1 VTWAEWAEFKN
12 AKARAKGR
20 WRKLADFDALGPRG
34 VLSDGGRLDDGST
47 VVSFA
52 SNDYLGLSAHP
63 AVLAAAHVA
72 IDRWGA
78 GAGASRLVSG
88 TRPVHSQ
95 LEAALADW
103 KSSEA
108 ALVFPTGFAANLG
121 VLSAIA
127 GPQVLICSDEL
138 NHASII
144 DGCRLAKNLGAVVE
158 VYPHR
163 DVDAVSKLLSS
174 TSGRAVV
181 VTDAVFSMDGDLA
194 PLDELA
200 RACSRHDAL
209 LVIDEAHSV
218 LGPHFAH
225 FPCEVLRVGTLSKT
239 LGSQGGF
246 VAGKRLMTELLVN
259 RSRSFIFTTALAP
272 ANAAAAKAALEVLR
286 SQEGEQLL
294 ARLAGHVTR
303 FTGTGTGTGTGTRP
317 ALSPIVPVVV
327 GGEQEALAASGA
339 LLEEGLFVPAIRPP
353 TVPPGTSRLR
363 VTLSA
368 AHSDQEVLQLMSA
381 LERLGL
387 HGT

>member
-1 VTWAEWAEFKN
+1 VSWAEWAE
-12 AKARAKGR
+12 AKKAKTQAKGR
-20 WRKLADFDALGPRG
+20 WRKLADFDVIGPRG
-34 VLSDGGRLDDGST
+34 VLSDGRVLSEGRS

-63 AVLAAAHVA
+63 TVLAAAHDA

-88 TRPVHSQ
+88 SRPVHSA
-95 LEAALADW
+95 LEALLADW
-103 KSSEA
+103 KSSET

-158 VYPHR
+158 VYPHC
-163 DVDAVSKLLSS
+163 DAGAVSKLLSS
-174 TSGRAVV
+174 ATGRAVV
-181 VTDAVFSMDGDLA
+181 VTDAVFSMDGDAA
-194 PLDELA
+194 PVHELA
-200 RACSRHDAL
+200 QACGQHDAL

-218 LGPHFAH
+218 LGPHFGD
-225 FPCEVLRVGTLSKT
+225 FGCETLRVGTLSKT

-246 VAGKRLMTELLVN
+246 VAGKRLMTEMLVN
-259 RSRSFIFTTALAP
+259 RCRSFIFTTALAP
-272 ANAAAAKAALEVLR
+272 ASAAAARAALEVLR

-294 ARLAGHVTR
+294 GRLRGHVAQ
-303 FTGTGTGTGTGTRP
+303 FGGTGTLP
-317 ALSPIVPVVV
+317 SPIVAVVV
-327 GGEQEALAASGA
+327 GGEEEAIAASRA

-368 AHSDQEVLQLMSA
+368 AHTDQEVLRLVSA

-387 HGT
+387 RGR

>member
-1 VTWAEWAEFKN
+1 
-12 AKARAKGR
+12 
-20 WRKLADFDALGPRG
+20 
-34 VLSDGGRLDDGST
+34 
-47 VVSFA
+47 
-52 SNDYLGLSAHP
+52 
-63 AVLAAAHVA
+63 
-72 IDRWGA
+72 
-78 GAGASRLVSG
+78 VSG
-88 TRPVHSQ
+88 TRPVHSE
-95 LEAALADW
+95 LEASLADW
-103 KSSEA
+103 KSTEA

-158 VYPHR
+158 VYPHC
-163 DVDAVSKLLSS
+163 DVDAVSELLSS

-194 PLDELA
+194 PLNELA
-200 RACSRHDAL
+200 RECGRHDAL

-218 LGPHFAH
+218 LGPHFPA
-225 FPCEVLRVGTLSKT
+225 FPCETLRVGTLSKT

-246 VAGKRLMTELLVN
+246 VAGKRLMTEMLVN

-286 SQEGEQLL
+286 SPEGEQLL
-294 ARLAGHVTR
+294 TRLAGHVAR
-303 FTGTGTGTGTGTRP
+303 FTGTGP
-317 ALSPIVPVVV
+317 VLSPIVPVLV
-327 GGEQEALAASGA
+327 GGEREALAASGA
-339 LLEEGLFVPAIRPP
+339 LMAEGLFVPAIRPP

-368 AHSDQEVLQLMSA
+368 AHSDREVLQLLSA
-381 LERLGL
+381 LERLSLGAA
-387 HGT
+387 

>member
-1 VTWAEWAEFKN
+1 VNWAEWAEAKN
-12 AKARAKGR
+12 AKTRAKGR
-20 WRKLADFDALGPRG
+20 WRTLTDFDALGPHG
-34 VLSDGGRLDDGST
+34 VLSDRGPLNDGGVLNDGRR

-52 SNDYLGLSAHP
+52 SNDYLGLSEHP
-63 AVLAAAHVA
+63 MVLAAAHAA
-72 IDRWGA
+72 IDKWGA

-88 TRPVHSQ
+88 SRPVHSE

-103 KSSEA
+103 KSSET

-163 DVDAVSKLLSS
+163 DVDAVAKLLSS
-174 TSGRAVV
+174 ASGRAVV
-181 VTDAVFSMDGDLA
+181 VTDAVFSMDGDVA
-194 PLDELA
+194 PVNELA
-200 RACSRHDAL
+200 QACSLHDAL

-218 LGPHFAH
+218 LGPHFDD
-225 FPCEVLRVGTLSKT
+225 FPCETLRVGTLSKT

-246 VAGKRLMTELLVN
+246 VAGKRFMTEMLVN

-272 ANAAAAKAALEVLR
+272 ANAATARAALKVLR
-286 SQEGEQLL
+286 SEEGEQLL
-294 ARLAGHVTR
+294 ARLRGYVTQLG
-303 FTGTGTGTGTGTRP
+303 GTGTVP
-317 ALSPIVPVVV
+317 SPIVPVVV
-327 GGEQEALAASGA
+327 GGEQEALAASAA
-339 LLEEGLFVPAIRPP
+339 LLEEGLLVPAIRPP

-368 AHSDQEVLQLMSA
+368 AHTDLEVLLLVST

-387 HGT
+387 RRP

>member
-1 VTWAEWAEFKN
+1 VTWAEWAEAKN
-12 AKARAKGR
+12 AKTRAKGR
-20 WRKLADFDALGPRG
+20 WRTLADFDAIGPRG
-34 VLSDGGRLDDGST
+34 FLSDGGRRNDGST

-63 AVLAAAHVA
+63 AVLAAAHDA
-72 IDRWGA
+72 IDKWGA

-88 TRPVHSQ
+88 TRPVHSE

-108 ALVFPTGFAANLG
+108 ALVFPTGYTANVG

-144 DGCRLAKNLGAVVE
+144 DGCRLAKSLGAVVE
-158 VYPHR
+158 VYPHC

-174 TSGRAVV
+174 ASGRAVV
-181 VTDAVFSMDGDLA
+181 VTDAVFSMDGDVA

-200 RACSRHDAL
+200 RACSQHDAL
-209 LVIDEAHSV
+209 LVVDEAHSV
-218 LGPHFAH
+218 LGPHFAD
-225 FPCEVLRVGTLSKT
+225 FPCDALRVGTLSKT

-246 VAGKRLMTELLVN
+246 VAGRRLMTEMLVN

-272 ANAAAAKAALEVLR
+272 SNAAAAKAALEVLR
-286 SQEGEQLL
+286 SPEGEQLL
-294 ARLAGHVTR
+294 ARLAGHVAR
-303 FTGTGTGTGTGTRP
+303 FTGTGP
-317 ALSPIVPVVV
+317 VLSPIVPVVV
-327 GGEQEALAASGA
+327 GGEQEVIAASGA
-339 LLEEGLFVPAIRPP
+339 LMEEGLFVPAIRPP

-368 AHSDQEVLQLMSA
+368 AHSDQEVLQLLSA
-381 LERLGL
+381 LEGLGL
-387 HGT
+387 RAR

>member
-1 VTWAEWAEFKN
+1 MSWAEWAEAKN
-12 AKARAKGR
+12 AKAGAKGR
-20 WRKLADFDALGPRG
+20 WRKLADFDAIGPRG
-34 VLSDGGRLDDGST
+34 RLNDGRL

-63 AVLAAAHVA
+63 AVLAAAHDA

-88 TRPVHSQ
+88 SRPVHSE

-103 KSSEA
+103 KSSET

-158 VYPHR
+158 VYPHC

-174 TSGRAVV
+174 ATGRAVV

-194 PLDELA
+194 PLNELA
-200 RACSRHDAL
+200 QACSEHDAL

-218 LGPHFAH
+218 LGPHFSDL
-225 FPCEVLRVGTLSKT
+225 PCEVLRVGTLSKT

-246 VAGKRLMTELLVN
+246 VAGKRFMTEMLVN

-272 ANAAAAKAALEVLR
+272 ANAAAANAALEVLR
-286 SQEGEQLL
+286 SKEGEQLL
-294 ARLAGHVTR
+294 GRLAGHVAC
-303 FTGTGTGTGTGTRP
+303 FTGTGTAGIGP
-317 ALSPIVPVVV
+317 VLSPIVPVLV
-327 GGEQEALAASGA
+327 GGEQEALAASAA

-368 AHSDQEVLQLMSA
+368 AQSNQEVLQLLSA

-387 HGT
+387 RGP

>member
-1 VTWAEWAEFKN
+1 VSWAEWAEAKN

-20 WRKLADFDALGPRG
+20 WRKLADFDAIGPRG
-34 VLSDGGRLDDGST
+34 LLNDGRR

-63 AVLAAAHVA
+63 MVLAAAHDA
-72 IDRWGA
+72 IDKWGA

-88 TRPVHSQ
+88 SRPVHSG
-95 LEAALADW
+95 LEAVLADW
-103 KSSEA
+103 KSSET
-108 ALVFPTGFAANLG
+108 ALVFPSGFATNLG

-158 VYPHR
+158 VYPHC
-163 DVDAVSKLLSS
+163 DLDAVSKLLSCA
-174 TSGRAVV
+174 SGRAVV
-181 VTDAVFSMDGDLA
+181 VTDAVFSMDGDVA
-194 PLDELA
+194 PVNELA
-200 RACSRHDAL
+200 QACSQHDAL

-218 LGPHFAH
+218 LGPHFAD
-225 FPCEVLRVGTLSKT
+225 FPCETLRVGTLSKT

-246 VAGKRLMTELLVN
+246 VAGKRLMTEMLVN

-294 ARLAGHVTR
+294 GRLRGHVAR
-303 FTGTGTGTGTGTRP
+303 FGGAGTV
-317 ALSPIVPVVV
+317 LSPIVPVVV
-327 GGEQEALAASGA
+327 GGEQEALAASAA
-339 LLEEGLFVPAIRPP
+339 LLAEGLLVPAIRPP

-368 AHSDQEVLQLMSA
+368 AHTDQEVLQLVSS

-387 HGT
+387 GSP

>member
-1 VTWAEWAEFKN
+1 MSWAEWAEGKN
-12 AKARAKGR
+12 AKTRAKGR
-20 WRKLADFDALGPRG
+20 WRKLAGFDAIGPR
-34 VLSDGGRLDDGST
+34 GRLDDGST

-52 SNDYLGLSAHP
+52 SNDYLGLSEHP
-63 AVLAAAHVA
+63 AVLAAAHDA

-88 TRPVHSQ
+88 TRPVHSE

-103 KSSEA
+103 KSSET
-108 ALVFPTGFAANLG
+108 ALVFPTGFATNLG

-127 GPQVLICSDEL
+127 APQVLICSDEL

-144 DGCRLAKNLGAVVE
+144 DGCRLAKNLGAVIE
-158 VYPHR
+158 VYPHC

-174 TSGRAVV
+174 ASGRAVV
-181 VTDAVFSMDGDLA
+181 VTDAVFSMDGDVA
-194 PLDELA
+194 PLNELA
-200 RACSRHDAL
+200 HACSQHDAL

-218 LGPHFAH
+218 LGPHFAD

-246 VAGKRLMTELLVN
+246 VAGKRLMTEMLLN

-272 ANAAAAKAALEVLR
+272 ANAAAANAALEVLR

-294 ARLAGHVTR
+294 GRLAGHVAR
-303 FTGTGTGTGTGTRP
+303 FTGPGTGP

-327 GGEQEALAASGA
+327 GGEQEALAASAA

-368 AHSDQEVLQLMSA
+368 AHSDQEVLQLLSA
-381 LERLGL
+381 LKRLGL
-387 HGT
+387 RGH

>member
-1 VTWAEWAEFKN
+1 VSWAEWAQAKN
-12 AKARAKGR
+12 TKTQAKGR

-34 VLSDGGRLDDGST
+34 LLPDGRG
-47 VVSFA
+47 VVSFS

-63 AVLAAAHVA
+63 KVLAAAHDA

-78 GAGASRLVSG
+78 GAGASRLAGGS
-88 TRPVHSQ
+88 RPVHSG

-103 KSSEA
+103 KSAEA
-108 ALVFPTGFAANLG
+108 AVVFPTGFAANLG

-127 GPQVLICSDEL
+127 GPQVLVCSDEL

-144 DGCRLAKNLGAVVE
+144 DGCRLAKNFGAIVE
-158 VYPHR
+158 IYPHC
-163 DVDAVSKLLSS
+163 DVDAVSKLLASA
-174 TSGRAVV
+174 TGRAVV
-181 VTDAVFSMDGDLA
+181 VTDAVFSMDGDVA
-194 PLDELA
+194 PINELA
-200 RACSRHDAL
+200 RVCSQNDAL

-218 LGPHFAH
+218 LGPHFDD
-225 FPCEVLRVGTLSKT
+225 FPCEALRVGTLSKT

-246 VAGKRLMTELLVN
+246 VAGKRLLTEMLVN

-272 ANAAAAKAALEVLR
+272 ANAAAALAALEVLT

-294 ARLAGHVTR
+294 GRLRGHVAQ
-303 FTGTGTGTGTGTRP
+303 FGGTKTV
-317 ALSPIVPVVV
+317 LSPIVPLVV
-327 GGEQEALAASGA
+327 GGEGEALAASAA
-339 LLEEGLFVPAIRPP
+339 LLDEGLFVPAIRPP

-368 AHSDQEVLQLMSA
+368 AHTDQEVLELVGA

-387 HGT
+387 RPRPAAH

>member
-1 VTWAEWAEFKN
+1 VRWAEWAEAKN

-20 WRKLADFDALGPRG
+20 WRKLADFDAIGPRG
-34 VLSDGGRLDDGST
+34 RLNDGSL

-52 SNDYLGLSAHP
+52 SNDYLGLSGHP
-63 AVLAAAHVA
+63 AVLAAAHDA

-88 TRPVHSQ
+88 SRPVHSE

-103 KSSEA
+103 KSSET

-144 DGCRLAKNLGAVVE
+144 DGCRLAKHLGAVVE
-158 VYPHR
+158 VYPHC
-163 DVDAVSKLLSS
+163 DVDAVCKLLSS
-174 TSGRAVV
+174 ASGRAVV

-194 PLDELA
+194 PLNELA
-200 RACSRHDAL
+200 QACSEHDAL

-218 LGPHFAH
+218 LGPHFSDL
-225 FPCEVLRVGTLSKT
+225 PCEVLRVGTLSKT

-246 VAGKRLMTELLVN
+246 VAGKRLMTEMLVN

-294 ARLAGHVTR
+294 GRLAGHVAR
-303 FTGTGTGTGTGTRP
+303 FNGTGTTGTGP

-327 GGEQEALAASGA
+327 GGEQEALAASAA

-368 AHSDQEVLQLMSA
+368 AHSDQEVLQLLSA

-387 HGT
+387 RRA

>member
-1 VTWAEWAEFKN
+1 VNWAEWAEGKN
-12 AKARAKGR
+12 AKAKAKGR
-20 WRKLADFDALGPRG
+20 WRKLADFDAIGPRG
-34 VLSDGGRLDDGST
+34 LLDDGRR

-63 AVLAAAHVA
+63 IVLAAAHEA

-88 TRPVHSQ
+88 TRPVHSE
-95 LEAALADW
+95 LEAALASW
-103 KSSEA
+103 KSSET

-158 VYPHR
+158 FYPHR
-163 DVDAVSKLLSS
+163 DVDAVAKLLSCA
-174 TSGRAVV
+174 SGRVVV
-181 VTDAVFSMDGDLA
+181 VTDAVFSMDGDVA
-194 PLDELA
+194 PLSDLA
-200 RACSRHDAL
+200 QACGQHDAL
-209 LVIDEAHSV
+209 LVVDEAHSV
-218 LGPHFAH
+218 LGPHFADL
-225 FPCEVLRVGTLSKT
+225 PCEVMRVGTLSKT

-246 VAGKRLMTELLVN
+246 VAGEPLMTEMLLN

-272 ANAAAAKAALEVLR
+272 ACAAAARAALEVLR
-286 SQEGEQLL
+286 SQEGERLL
-294 ARLAGHVTR
+294 GRLSSHIARFAASATV
-303 FTGTGTGTGTGTRP
+303 
-317 ALSPIVPVVV
+317 LSPIVPVVV
-327 GGEQEALAASGA
+327 GGERETLAASAA
-339 LLEEGLFVPAIRPP
+339 LLEEGLLVPAIRPP

-368 AHSDQEVLQLMSA
+368 AHTDQEVLALLNA

-387 HGT
+387 GPDLSGAQGSPGG